1 MTFEE
6 LVVVEHAVYFAGVR
20 ASELAASG
28 VVQRSDGH
36 VFAKLYVG
44 VDNET
49 GAIDV
54 VLETCTYRMHDM
66 SVYWEREL
74 RGPGAA
80 CDFVSRKRAMLA
92 TLLGAPTSSG
102 AMFAGALPWYI

>member
-1 MTFEE
+1 M
-6 LVVVEHAVYFAGVR
+6 
-20 ASELAASG
+20 
-28 VVQRSDGH
+28 QRSDGH
-36 VFAKLYVG
+36 VFAKLYIG
-44 VDNET
+44 VDSET

-54 VLETCTYRMHDM
+54 ALETCTYCMHDV

-80 CDFVSRKRAMLA
+80 YDFVSRVRAMLA

-102 AMFAGALPWYI
+102 VMFAGALPWYI